1 MALLEPTVGHAQGLL
16 CVVPPIQWPADTLL
30 NSIDNALS
38 VPDHVLE
45 MTQQISNAAD
55 T

>member
-1 MALLEPTVGHAQGLL
+1 MSLLEPTVGHAQGL

-30 NSIDNALS
+30 DSIDNALS
-38 VPDHVLE
+38 VPDHVLA